1 MLRVVGCV
9 LCLGFDLTG
18 LAPASEMVFN
28 FALCLFFSLYWSE
41 TYQAK
46 NRSGRLH
53 YLTSSLHGGV
63 PPNYR
68 VNRTQAVS
76 GDLHWKC

>member
-18 LAPASEMVFN
+18 LAPASEMVFK

-41 TYQAK
+41 TYQA
-46 NRSGRLH
+46 RIVLVA
-53 YLTSSLHGGV
+53 YII
-63 PPNYR
+63 
-68 VNRTQAVS
+68 
-76 GDLHWKC
+76 